1 MKYIKILALA
11 YLGYMFIRFNPN
23 EYDSIIKLYND
34 LKWFMPILC
43 GVSILEIIE
52 RSKLLWHKTK

>member
-1 MKYIKILALA
+1 MKYIKILVLT
-11 YLGYMFIRFNPN
+11 YLGYLFIRFNPS

-34 LKWFMPILC
+34 LKIVIPILC

-52 RSKLLWHKTK
+52 RSKKIWHKTN